1 MLVQLWDTL
10 LYIPLLNAL
19 IYLYNTIA
27 GQNLGWAVVWLTVAL
42 RIILLPFTIISIRG
56 AGKEKKLE
64 EAAAEA
70 VQIYKNDPVA
80 QKEEMR
86 RIMKQHHISPWA
98 RTLTLVVQAIV
109 FIVLYQ
115 VFIHGITGEK
125 IMKNLYASVDFP
137 GKLYTQFFGFE
148 LGKVHDTIWASIVGG
163 YLFISILV
171 QNLKRPRWQKSDLY
185 FLIFF
190 PVFVGIT
197 LWFLP
202 MVKSLFILTTAIF
215 SDIVTL
221 ILKTLLPE
229 KKKDESAS
237 SAHH

>member
-115 VFIHGITGEK
+115 VFIHLIEYI
-125 IMKNLYASVDFP
+125 IM
-137 GKLYTQFFGFE
+137 
-148 LGKVHDTIWASIVGG
+148 I
-163 YLFISILV
+163 
-171 QNLKRPRWQKSDLY
+171 
-185 FLIFF
+185 LIFF
-190 PVFVGIT
+190 Q
-197 LWFLP
+197 L
-202 MVKSLFILTTAIF
+202 
-215 SDIVTL
+215 
-221 ILKTLLPE
+221 LKFCYEIPNMCYQIYEL
-229 KKKDESAS
+229 
-237 SAHH
+237 

>member
-1 MLVQLWDTL
+1 
-10 LYIPLLNAL
+10 
-19 IYLYNTIA
+19 
-27 GQNLGWAVVWLTVAL
+27 VWLTVAL

-125 IMKNLYASVDFP
+125 IMKNLYASVDYP
-137 GKLYTQFFGFE
+137 GKLYTQFFG
-148 LGKVHDTIWASIVGG
+148 ASM
-163 YLFISILV
+163 L
-171 QNLKRPRWQKSDLY
+171 Q
-185 FLIFF
+185 
-190 PVFVGIT
+190 
-197 LWFLP
+197 
-202 MVKSLFILTTAIF
+202 
-215 SDIVTL
+215 
-221 ILKTLLPE
+221 
-229 KKKDESAS
+229 
-237 SAHH
+237 